1 MFAIECQNLSKRY
14 RRSVPAVSDLNLN
27 IAPRQ
32 VYGFLG
38 PNGAGKTTTIRLLLG
53 LIRPSSGGVRLFGE
67 PVNPKALKKVGAL
80 VEGASFYP
88 YLSGWD
94 NLRVFAWT
102 LGQFDAERA
111 HSLLELV
118 SLHERAHDPVRK
130 YSTGMKQRL
139 GIAAALLHDPD
150 LLILDEPTNGLD
162 PGGIRAMRALIRQ
175 LVDDH
180 GKTIFLSSHLL
191 GEVQQICDHVGIING
206 GRLLAEG
213 TVAALLSQPSAQYLV
228 MDVSPVE
235 SAHAA
240 LSQRW
245 QVSSSDDPGKLT
257 VSAMREE
264 IPEVVRALVAA
275 DVALFGLQ
283 HQQVSLEDFFLSITK
298 SEEAIAL
305 ETDG

>member
-14 RRSVPAVSDLNLN
+14 RRGIPAVSDLNLN

-67 PVNPKALKKVGAL
+67 PVRRNPKALKKVGAL

-102 LGQFDAERA
+102 LGQFDAARA

-118 SLHERAHDPVRK
+118 NLHERAHDPVRK

-162 PGGIRAMRALIRQ
+162 PGGIRAMRSLIRQ

-191 GEVQQICDHVGIING
+191 GEVQQICDRVGIING

-213 TVAALLSQPSAQYLV
+213 TVAALLSQQSAQHLV

-257 VSAMREE
+257 VSATRDE
-264 IPEVVRALVAA
+264 IPDVVRTLVAA
-275 DVALFGLQ
+275 DVDLYGLQ
-283 HQQVSLEDFFLSITK
+283 HQQVSLEDFFLSIT
-298 SEEAIAL
+298 AL
-305 ETDG
+305 ETDD

>member
-14 RRSVPAVSDLNLN
+14 RRGIPAVSDLNLN

-67 PVNPKALKKVGAL
+67 PVRRNPKALKKVGAL

-94 NLRVFAWT
+94 NLRVFGWT
-102 LGQFDAERA
+102 FGHFDAQRA

-118 SLHERAHDPVRK
+118 NLHTRAHDPVMK

-162 PGGIRAMRALIRQ
+162 PAGIRAMRALIRQ

-191 GEVQQICDHVGIING
+191 GEVQQICDRVGIIND

-213 TVAALLSQPSAQYLV
+213 RVAELLSLQSAQHLV
-228 MDVSPVE
+228 MEVSPPE
-235 SAHAA
+235 AASEA

-245 QVSSSDDPGKLT
+245 SVTSSDDPDKLII
-257 VSAMREE
+257 SASRDE
-264 IPEVVRALVAA
+264 IPDVVRALVEA
-275 DVALFGLQ
+275 DVDLYGLQ
-283 HQQVSLEDFFLSITK
+283 HQQVSLEDFFLSIT
-298 SEEAIAL
+298 AL
-305 ETDG
+305 EMEG